1 MVVTLLALGRT
12 LPDWGGAF
20 PMWSSVTADLAERLV
35 PDGGK
40 GLLGEAK
47 YCRRVKEG
55 VTREKART
63 FGRLAPI
70 ATQGAA
76 GLLSQPQRTLE
87 LLRAPKACV
96 HDSQLTQDRLN

>member
-47 YCRRVKEG
+47 YCRECEG
-55 VTREKART
+55 RGYTRKSQNVWQACPNCYA
-63 FGRLAPI
+63 GRCWITKSTTTDAP
-70 ATQGAA
+70 AE
-76 GLLSQPQRTLE
+76 S
-87 LLRAPKACV
+87 
-96 HDSQLTQDRLN
+96 